1 MLIPDDT
8 KVLNT
13 PACTCS
19 ANSQRTKDDS
29 LNLTSQIEFTFKK
42 LPQLAFFSLA
52 NTNVQGGWVTFMF
65 FLSALMEALICFH
78 KKKGSIK
85 SAQLCWVNVKTGKT
99 WQKSQA
105 ARDLWVVAHA
115 VIVTLL
121 SAGDCRFAVF
131 KQILLSLKWGRGC
144 DESASLQLPA

>member
-1 MLIPDDT
+1 MSHFHVFLVCFDG
-8 KVLNT
+8 
-13 PACTCS
+13 S
-19 ANSQRTKDDS
+19 ADLLSQ
-29 LNLTSQIEFTFKK
+29 
-42 LPQLAFFSLA
+42 
-52 NTNVQGGWVTFMF
+52 
-65 FLSALMEALICFH
+65 
-78 KKKGSIK
+78 KKGSIK